1 MSGLISSGH
10 AKRGIAMK
18 GFAKVAELDTQRANM
33 QDQLDAAK
41 DQQEKALLG
50 TGAGIGA
57 QYGISKAIAAKQATA
72 AGSMSPAI
80 AAPVSNTT
88 AALGSAVPGVNAAST
103 GKAGLALSKAVPG
116 AQAAAGGGLAAGSTG
131 AAAAGSSAAAGT
143 GAAAAGS
150 TAAGAAGAG
159 SAASG
164 AMATLGTIAAPI
176 AIGIGAAFLLNKLF
190 G

>member
-33 QDQLDAAK
+33 QDSIDAAE
-41 DQQEKALLG
+41 DQQEMALLG

-57 QYGISKAIAAKQATA
+57 QYGISKAIAAKGATA

-80 AAPVSNTT
+80 AAPVTKTT
-88 AALGSAVPGVNAAST
+88 AALGSAAPGVNAAAT

-116 AQAAAGGGLAAGSTG
+116 AQAAAGGGLSAAGGG
-131 AAAAGSSAAAGT
+131 AAVAGQSAAAGT

-150 TAAGAAGAG
+150 TAGAAGAG

>member
-33 QDQLDAAK
+33 QDSLDAAA

-80 AAPVSNTT
+80 AAPVTKTT
-88 AALGSAVPGVNAAST
+88 AALGSAAPGVNTAAT

-116 AQAAAGGGLAAGSTG
+116 AQAAAGGGLSAAGSG
-131 AAAAGSSAAAGT
+131 AAVAGQSAAAGT

-150 TAAGAAGAG
+150 TAGAAGAG